1 MMSPASSIV
10 AGGLARMVALRVRL
24 AQSLT
29 GILTSAEPS
38 AVQFVSALGNSLHD
52 AAGGHRR
59 KPGSMSRNAPPLSR
73 HRGRDRPADRDL
85 PVAQRE
91 AGRVPEFVCK
101 LSDASLRTQISEARS
116 VGILGTNVSASS
128 LFSQ

>member
-29 GILTSAEPS
+29 GILTSEPS

-59 KPGSMSRNAPPLSR
+59 KPGSMSRNAPSLSR
-73 HRGRDRPADRDL
+73 HRGRDRPANRDL